1 MDVCFYFN
9 RFWYLSSE
17 TVISHLK
24 LSLPRD
30 GLMASCARGVTFNNS
45 RKDFSERSMSVS
57 CIQQIQFLFILHLV
71 WDMLKQL
78 ISSLLHRLQEVH
90 RKTPTELIPLE
101 QALQGAF
108 LSLMLPVSDTLKLF
122 LTLEFGISLLFLQ
135 ENIWDFFTL
144 FPYSCI

>member
-1 MDVCFYFN
+1 
-9 RFWYLSSE
+9 
-17 TVISHLK
+17 
-24 LSLPRD
+24 
-30 GLMASCARGVTFNNS
+30 
-45 RKDFSERSMSVS
+45 
-57 CIQQIQFLFILHLV
+57 
-71 WDMLKQL
+71 MLKQL